1 MSNPIRVVCLGG
13 GYVAMWLTKALRNA
27 IIYKK
32 VEMIVISRDNYHTYH
47 GFIAEMLTGKIQ
59 PSQVASPARRIFE
72 PAYFYNAEIENI
84 DIIKQVITTSRSL
97 DGRQYEVSYDHLVI
111 SLGSVDDL
119 SRYPGIAEHAM
130 KLKSFNDCYK
140 IRNHIIQ
147 MLELAEIETDT
158 EERSRLLT
166 FVVAGGNYGGIE
178 VATELADHFRL
189 LIKKEYRQI
198 APDEIKVIVIHSG
211 ERILSELVLR
221 FPELVRY
228 AENFLHDEFSNLEI
242 ITNTR
247 IVAATPEEAI
257 LSNGERISTRTII
270 SCTGT
275 AQSPLLDKLPLE
287 RDKYGKIITDEFV
300 RVKGTNNV
308 WAGGDCAAVPLPTG
322 GTCPPLAI
330 YALTCGYQIGGN
342 ILRSIES
349 RKLKAYK
356 FTGLGDAVSLGNRHA
371 IAHLKGVPLYG
382 FNAWV
387 AWRIALFIFVPSWE
401 RKLRLLVDWSM
412 WPFLGRDIISM
423 KLQEKQSLKQ
433 AYFQAGQVIVKQ
445 GDIGRCLYLIRNGE
459 VEVLEEMSNGE
470 IIIQTLGSGEHFGEK
485 SVIKNSPHIATVR
498 AKTSVQLVVID
509 REEALLLSNSLSA
522 FNDTN
527 RLLSSDTIVKE
538 NIDEYHAIASDIPR
552 GSIAPVNSVM
562 SATLEAAPWQELPSK
577 APGRIGSSRILTR
590 SESSQPSKFGSLGL
604 ASVATLVALS
614 SATTYLLTSKKVTTP
629 EPKGNAIASQKL
641 EVIALG
647 RLEPAGEII
656 SVAGP
661 VGERIGYLEVAEG
674 DNVKNGQILAYLENY
689 NERLQTRNLA
699 AAKVR
704 EIQEQIKTDTLLRQ
718 VEAEKSQSEIEQV
731 NTPQLLQ
738 IKSQQALIRK
748 AEVELSEA
756 IKTRDRFQYLSQ
768 EGAIAKQDFDNK
780 QLIVRQAEENLN
792 QAKATL
798 EQLAQA
804 RSSNIRTAQTAFK
817 ASQVNLA
824 RVDSHSGLEPAKNNL
839 ALRQAQLERSIIRA
853 PQDGKVLKVFAH
865 TGEAISQ
872 KSILQLGNTQ
882 QMFAVAEVY
891 ETDVSKVK
899 FGQEA
904 VITSPVFT
912 KPIKG
917 TVDKVGNL
925 VFKNNIIGDDPTAE
939 KDARI
944 VEVKIRLQ
952 QSEQVANFSNLQV
965 DVRIQLNNIGK
976 IGAKP

>member
-32 VEMIVISRDNYHTYH
+32 VELIVISRDNYHTYH

-72 PAYFYNAEIENI
+72 PGDFYNAEIEKI
-84 DIIKQVITTSRSL
+84 DVINQVITTSRSL
-97 DGRQYEVSYDHLVI
+97 DGRQYQVFYDHLVI

-158 EERSRLLT
+158 DERSRLLT

-189 LIKKEYRQI
+189 LVKKEYKQI
-198 APDEIKVIVIHSG
+198 GLDEIKVIIIHSG

-287 RDKYGKIITDEFV
+287 RDKYGKVVTDEFV

-308 WAGGDCAAVPLPTG
+308 WAGGDCAAVPLPNG

-330 YALTCGYQIGGN
+330 YAMTCGYQIGEN
-342 ILRSIES
+342 ILRSIDS
-349 RKLKAYK
+349 RRLKAYK

-382 FNAWV
+382 FSAWV
-387 AWRIALFIFVPSWE
+387 AWRIALFVFVPSWD
-401 RKLRLLVDWSM
+401 RKLRLLLDWSM

-423 KLQEKQSLKQ
+423 KAQDKQGLKQ
-433 AYFQAGQVIVKQ
+433 AHFQPGQVIVKQ
-445 GDIGRCLYLIRNGE
+445 GDISHCLYLIRNGE
-459 VEVLEEMSNGE
+459 VEVSQEKSDGE
-470 IIIQTLGSGEHFGEK
+470 VIIETLGSGKYFGEAT
-485 SVIKNSPHIATVR
+485 VLQNSPHIATVR
-498 AKTSVQLVVID
+498 AKTSVQLVTID
-509 REEALLLSNSLSA
+509 REEALLLSNSLPVWNKS
-522 FNDTN
+522 NN
-527 RLLSSDTIVKE
+527 NLLLSHVVSKE
-538 NIDEYHAIASDIPR
+538 EDIQEPHAIAS
-552 GSIAPVNSVM
+552 ASVM
-562 SATLEAAPWQELPSK
+562 SATLEVAPWQELAPK
-577 APGRIGSSRILTR
+577 APARIGSNRILTR
-590 SESSQPSKFGSLGL
+590 QSEPSKSKFGFFGL
-604 ASVATLVALS
+604 ILLMGVIATSASVATYV
-614 SATTYLLTSKKVTTP
+614 LTSKKIADN
-629 EPKGNAIASQKL
+629 GIQSGSAIAFQKL
-641 EVIALG
+641 EVVALG
-647 RLEPAGEII
+647 RLEPAGKII

-661 VGERIGYLEVAEG
+661 IGERIGHLEVAEG
-674 DNVKNGQILAYLENY
+674 DNVKNGQIVAYLENY

-699 AAKVR
+699 AAKIR
-704 EIQEQIKTDTLLRQ
+704 EIQEQVKTDTLLRQ

-748 AEVELSEA
+748 AQVELQEA

-780 QLIVRQAEENLN
+780 QLIVRQAEENLS
-792 QAKATL
+792 QAQATL
-798 EQLAQA
+798 EQLAQT

-824 RVDSHSGLEPAKNNL
+824 RVESHSGLEPAKNNL
-839 ALRQAQLERSIIRA
+839 ALAQAQLERSIIRS
-853 PQDGKVLKVFAH
+853 PQDGTVFKVFAH

-872 KSILQLGNTQ
+872 KSILQLGDTQ
-882 QMFAVAEVY
+882 QMFVVAEVY

-899 FGQEA
+899 VGQEA
-904 VITSPVFT
+904 VITSPAFA

-925 VFKNNIIGDDPTAE
+925 VFKNNIIGDDPTAD

-965 DVRIQLNNIGK
+965 DVRIQLNNLGK

>member
-1 MSNPIRVVCLGG
+1 MSDPIRVVCLGG

-27 IIYKK
+27 IICRK
-32 VEMIVISRDNYHTYH
+32 VELIVVSRDNYHTYH

-59 PSQVASPARRIFE
+59 PNQVTSPARRIFD
-72 PAYFYNAEIENI
+72 PGYFCNAEIENI
-84 DIIKQVITTSRSL
+84 DVINQVITTSRSL
-97 DGRQYEVSYDHLVI
+97 DGKQYELTYDHLVI

-140 IRNHIIQ
+140 IRNHLIQ
-147 MLELAEIETDT
+147 MLELAEIETDP

-198 APDEIKVIVIHSG
+198 ALEEIKVVVIHSG

-228 AENFLHDEFSNLEI
+228 AENFLEEEFSNLKI
-242 ITNTR
+242 ITSTR

-275 AQSPLLDKLPLE
+275 AQSPLLDKLSLE
-287 RDKYGKIITDEFV
+287 RDKYGKIVTDEFV

-330 YALTCGYQIGGN
+330 YALTCGYHIGEN

-349 RKLKAYK
+349 RRLKAYK

-382 FNAWV
+382 LSAWI

-401 RKLRLLVDWSM
+401 RKFRLLIDWSM

-423 KLQEKQSLKQ
+423 KVQDKQGLKQ
-433 AYFQAGQVIVKQ
+433 AYFQPGQVIVKQ
-445 GDIGRCLYLIRNGE
+445 GDVGRCLYLIRNGE
-459 VEVLEEMSNGE
+459 VEVSEEKSNGE
-470 IIIQTLGSGEHFGEK
+470 IIIETLGSGKYFGQAA
-485 SVIKNSPHIATVR
+485 VLGNSPHIATAR
-498 AKTSVQLVVID
+498 AKTSVQLVTID
-509 REEALLLSNSLSA
+509 KEEALLLSNSLLTS
-522 FNDTN
+522 NDTN
-527 RLLSSDTIVKE
+527 RLLPSTAFSQEQNINQHTEIVLQT
-538 NIDEYHAIASDIPR
+538 
-552 GSIAPVNSVM
+552 
-562 SATLEAAPWQELPSK
+562 SAMPAMQAAPRQLVSK
-577 APGRIGSSRILTR
+577 SPAKIGSSRILAK
-590 SESSQPSKFGSLGL
+590 SQRQQSNKFGFLGL
-604 ASVATLVALS
+604 ALLMGVIATASSV
-614 SATTYLLTSKKVTTP
+614 TTYVLTSKKVINP
-629 EPKGNAIASQKL
+629 ELNENIIASQKP
-641 EVIALG
+641 EVVALG
-647 RLEPAGEII
+647 RLEPAGKII

-661 VGERIGYLEVAEG
+661 VGERIGHLEVAEG
-674 DNVKNGQILAYLENY
+674 DTVKKEQILAYLENY

-704 EIQEQIKTDTLLRQ
+704 EIQAQIKTDTLLRQ
-718 VEAEKSQSEIEQV
+718 VEAEKSQSQIEQI

-748 AEVELSEA
+748 AEVELRQA
-756 IKTRDRFQYLSQ
+756 IKTRDRFKYLSQ
-768 EGAIAKQDFDNK
+768 QGAIAKQDFDDK
-780 QLIVRQAEENLN
+780 QLIVRQAEENLS

-804 RSSNIRTAQTAFK
+804 RKSNIRTAQTAFK

-824 RVDSHSGLEPAKNNL
+824 RVESHSGLESAKKNL
-839 ALRQAQLERSIIRA
+839 ALAQAQLERSIIRA
-853 PQDGKVLKVFAH
+853 PQDGTVFNIFAR

-872 KSILQLGNTQ
+872 KSILQLGDTQ

-899 FGQEA
+899 IGQPA
-904 VITSPVFT
+904 IITSPAFV

-917 TVDKVGNL
+917 TVDKIGNF
-925 VFKNNIIGDDPTAE
+925 VFKNNIIGDDPTAD

-952 QSEQVANFSNLQV
+952 ESELVANFSNLQV
-965 DVRIQLNNIGK
+965 DVRIGLNNMGE

>member
-1 MSNPIRVVCLGG
+1 MSDPIRVVCLGG

-27 IIYKK
+27 IICKK
-32 VEMIVISRDNYHTYH
+32 VELVVVSRDNYHTYH

-59 PSQVASPARRIFE
+59 PSQVTSPARRIFD
-72 PAYFYNAEIENI
+72 PAYFCNAEIENI
-84 DIIKQVITTSRSL
+84 DVINQVITTSRSL
-97 DGRQYEVSYDHLVI
+97 DGKQYELTYDHLVI

-140 IRNHIIQ
+140 IRNHLIQ
-147 MLELAEIETDT
+147 MLELAEIETDP

-198 APDEIKVIVIHSG
+198 GLEEITVVVIHSG

-228 AENFLHDEFSNLEI
+228 AENFLDEEFSNLKI

-247 IVAATPEEAI
+247 IFAATPEEAI

-275 AQSPLLDKLPLE
+275 AQSPLLDKLSLE
-287 RDKYGKIITDEFV
+287 RDKYGKVVTDEFV

-322 GTCPPLAI
+322 GNCPPLAI
-330 YALTCGYQIGGN
+330 YALTCGYHIGEN

-349 RKLKAYK
+349 RRLKAYK

-401 RKLRLLVDWSM
+401 RKFRLLIDWSM

-423 KLQEKQSLKQ
+423 KVQDKQGLKQ
-433 AYFQAGQVIVKQ
+433 AYFQPGQVIVKP
-445 GDIGRCLYLIRNGE
+445 GDVGRCLYLIRSGE
-459 VEVLEEMSNGE
+459 VEVLEESNGE
-470 IIIQTLGSGEHFGEK
+470 IIIETLGSGKYFGQAAVLE
-485 SVIKNSPHIATVR
+485 NSYHTATVR
-498 AKTSVQLVVID
+498 AKTSVQLVTID
-509 REEALLLSNSLSA
+509 KEEALLLSSSLLTS
-522 FNDTN
+522 NHTD
-527 RLLSSDTIVKE
+527 RLLPSNTFSQEQNNNQHTEMVLQTSVISAMQPAPKQL
-538 NIDEYHAIASDIPR
+538 ASKPP
-552 GSIAPVNSVM
+552 A
-562 SATLEAAPWQELPSK
+562 
-577 APGRIGSSRILTR
+577 RIGSNRILTK
-590 SESSQPSKFGSLGL
+590 SQPRQSNKFGFLGL
-604 ASVATLVALS
+604 ALLMGVIATLASV
-614 SATTYLLTSKKVTTP
+614 TTYVLTSKKVANP
-629 EPKGNAIASQKL
+629 EPNENIIASQKP
-641 EVIALG
+641 EVVALG
-647 RLEPAGEII
+647 RLEPAGKII

-661 VGERIGYLEVAEG
+661 VGERIGHLEVAEG
-674 DNVKNGQILAYLENY
+674 DTVKKEQILAYLENY

-704 EIQEQIKTDTLLRQ
+704 EIQAQIKTDTLLRQ

-748 AEVELSEA
+748 AQVELTQA
-756 IKTRDRFQYLSQ
+756 IKTRDRFKYLSQ
-768 EGAIAKQDFDNK
+768 QGAIAKQDFDDK
-780 QLIVRQAEENLN
+780 QLIVRQAEENLS

-798 EQLAQA
+798 EQLTQA
-804 RSSNIRTAQTAFK
+804 RKSNIRTAQTAFK

-824 RVDSHSGLEPAKNNL
+824 RVESHSGLESAKKNL
-839 ALRQAQLERSIIRA
+839 ALAQAQLERSIIRA
-853 PQDGKVLKVFAH
+853 PQDGTVFNIFAR

-872 KSILQLGNTQ
+872 KSILQLGDTQ

-891 ETDVSKVK
+891 ETDVNKVK
-899 FGQEA
+899 IGQQA
-904 VITSPVFT
+904 IVTSPAFV

-917 TVDKVGNL
+917 TVDKIGNL
-925 VFKNNIIGDDPTAE
+925 VFKNNIIGDDPTAD

-952 QSEQVANFSNLQV
+952 ESEPVANFSNLQV
-965 DVRIQLNNIGK
+965 DVRIGLNNVGE